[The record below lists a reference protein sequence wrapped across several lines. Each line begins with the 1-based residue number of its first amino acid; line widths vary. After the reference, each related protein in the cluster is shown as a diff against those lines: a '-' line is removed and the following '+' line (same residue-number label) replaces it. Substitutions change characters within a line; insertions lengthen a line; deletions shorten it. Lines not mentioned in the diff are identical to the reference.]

1 MDIKALI
8 EQSITVKQ
16 ALLADE
22 YVDVIA
28 SMSDTLIAA
37 LRTNKKIL
45 IAGNGGSAADAQHF
59 AAELTGR
66 FVVERA
72 GLPVIALTTNAS
84 IITAVANDFAFDKI
98 FSRQVEAY
106 GAPGDVFVGIT
117 TSGNSKNI
125 LEAIEVSKQHGMISV
140 GLLGRDGGQ
149 AQSLCDIALTVPS
162 QSTQCIQEAHAMI
175 LHLMSAIVDDAHK
188 GYSPLEAAFSSV
200 REAVA

>member
-16 ALLADE
+16 ALLADK

-28 SMSDTLIAA
+28 SIGDTLVAA
-37 LRTNKKIL
+37 LKTNKKIL

-59 AAELTGR
+59 AAELAGR

-72 GLPVIALTTNAS
+72 GLPVIALTTNTS
-84 IITAVANDFAFDKI
+84 IITAVGNDFTFDKI

-117 TSGNSKNI
+117 TSGNSGNI
-125 LEAIEVSKQHGMISV
+125 LEAIEVSKQYGMISV
-140 GLLGRDGGQ
+140 GLLGRDGGR

-175 LHLMSAIVDDAHK
+175 LHLIAAIVDDAHR
-188 GYSPLEAAFSSV
+188 GYSPLETAFSLV